1 MRKVI
6 LLFVFGLTVGV
17 AQAGFAQDRDEQAKP
32 ATPAPQTLPTPT
44 KAPTP
49 MAVPPPAAQKD
60 DREPIK
66 AGPPRLLTNI
76 QVEVTISDQIGT
88 TAPNKKTVQLITS
101 DNSVGRI
108 RSRAD
113 AQSVRGGPQMV
124 NLNIDALPRLVGD
137 QIQLNLTIEYNPLK
151 TSVEGSN
158 EEKSVTPTQ
167 LNQQLSIAM
176 TSGKWM
182 TVSQAADPVTDRK
195 IIVECKATILK

>member
-6 LLFVFGLTVGV
+6 LLFVFGLIVGV
-17 AQAGFAQDRDEQAKP
+17 AQSGFAQDRDEQAKP
-32 ATPAPQTLPTPT
+32 VVPQGATPTPQPTPA

-49 MAVPPPAAQKD
+49 MAVPPPAAP
-60 DREPIK
+60 EPPK
-66 AGPPRLLTNI
+66 SGPPKMINVQI
-76 QVEVTISDQIGT
+76 EVTISDQIGSA
-88 TAPNKKTVQLITS
+88 APNKKTVQLITS
-101 DNSVGRI
+101 DSSVGRI

-113 AQSVRGGPQMV
+113 AQSVRGGPQIV
-124 NLNIDALPRLVGD
+124 NLNIDAFPRVVGD
-137 QIQLNLTIEYNPLK
+137 QVQLNLTIEYNPLK

-158 EEKSVTPTQ
+158 EEKAVTPTQ
-167 LNQQLSIAM
+167 LNQQLSIVM